1 MSLRVTIARGITTAA
16 FAAVLAT
23 GFAAPA
29 SAGTN
34 GQQILFTDDR
44 GDTYSVLISGH
55 NQDGQQV
62 SHCFSTP
69 ATDNYLSG
77 WWWKG
82 TVAVT
87 GYAGS
92 ACSAELYNFGFTV
105 PTNWSSDYYQVWD

>member
-1 MSLRVTIARGITTAA
+1 MSKIRSALSVAGALAALA
-16 FAAVLAT
+16 FAAS
-23 GFAAPA
+23 PA

-34 GQQILFTDDR
+34 GQQILFSDDR
-44 GDTYSVLISGH
+44 GDTYSVLVSGH
-55 NQDGQQV
+55 NQDGQPA
-62 SHCFSTP
+62 SHCFNTP

-87 GYAGS
+87 GYARSG
-92 ACSAELYNFGFTV
+92 CSGELYDFGFTV